1 MINLSEKNEL
11 NGRVALVTGGA
22 RGIGLAITKSLVAHG
37 AKVVIAD
44 VGSSINGES
53 FDPSVAESA
62 AQEIGNNVIAYTESI
77 ADPLTAKASVE
88 LAIKKFGALDILVN
102 NAGTNRPENFSKVKT
117 KDMNYVV
124 DLNIKAAFNVAQL
137 ATKVMLKTKKRKA
150 LGGSIINMSSQL
162 GKVGAPNRSVYNM
175 TKFGIE
181 GLTKGMA
188 IDLAK
193 NNIRVN
199 SICPTFVETPLVK
212 KFFKD
217 KQFKKAMIDNI
228 PLGRLATESDIA
240 TAVVYLASNASSMLT
255 GSSLVIDG
263 GWTAK

>member
-1 MINLSEKNEL
+1 MYFQKSEVK
-11 NGRVALVTGGA
+11 GKTALVTGAGK
-22 RGIGLAITKSLVAHG
+22 GIGKACAIALAEAGANLIILSRTKSDLD
-37 AKVVIAD
+37 KVEKKILKLKTKCKSYICD
-44 VGSSINGES
+44 VSNYHDVTSVFSKISS
-53 FDPSVAESA
+53 
-62 AQEIGNNVIAYTESI
+62 
-77 ADPLTAKASVE
+77 
-88 LAIKKFGALDILVN
+88 LDILVN
-102 NAGTNRPENFSKVKT
+102 NAGTNRPDHFT
-117 KDMNYVV
+117 KIKKEDMDYVV
-124 DLNIKAAFNVAQL
+124 DLNMKAAFHVAQL
-137 ATKVMLKTKKRKA
+137 ASKVMLKSKNRKVK
-150 LGGSIINMSSQL
+150 GGSIINMSSQL
-162 GKVGAPNRSVYNM
+162 GKVGAPNRSIYNM

-181 GLTKGMA
+181 GLTRGMA
-188 IDLAK
+188 LDLAK